1 MIPFVDF
8 WAKIYISQQSLL
20 SDFRVL
26 APEDLRNIRSL
37 VKKTGN
43 NMPVRGYPW
52 VKVLKQGTW
61 LYTVGWQRMDRGLWL
76 SEQSRRSVDRTHTN
90 RKQKK
95 ILLDYLHLEFLTSF
109 LGPLPQV
116 LPFLTAFFISP
127 EAWVYSSPTVSGAA
141 GITCPKY
148 ICRSPS
154 ATNI

>member
-1 MIPFVDF
+1 MGGGLETGHVVVHSGLTENGQGSV
-8 WAKIYISQQSLL
+8 A
-20 SDFRVL
+20 FR
-26 APEDLRNIRSL
+26 A
-37 VKKTGN
+37 
-43 NMPVRGYPW
+43 
-52 VKVLKQGTW
+52 
-61 LYTVGWQRMDRGLWL
+61 
-76 SEQSRRSVDRTHTN
+76 EQEECGGMDRTHTN

-148 ICRSPS
+148 NCLPPS